1 MKTRLEIICSTS
13 CAALIAVTLS
23 TTVFAGVFTRLDG
36 VTQLP
41 PEAECYAMAD
51 GRYQRKSPK
60 ANEPIMMQCDKSVR
74 LPKVVK
80 LSDVA
85 KNHPNECGIYVP
97 DGQNYAK

>member
-23 TTVFAGVFTRLDG
+23 STVFAGVFAKLDG

-51 GRYQRKSPK
+51 GRYQCKSPK